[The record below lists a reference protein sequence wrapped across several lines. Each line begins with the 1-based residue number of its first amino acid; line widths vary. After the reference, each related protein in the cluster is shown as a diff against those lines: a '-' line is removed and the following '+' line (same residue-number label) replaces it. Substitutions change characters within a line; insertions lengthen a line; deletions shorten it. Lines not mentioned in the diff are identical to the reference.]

1 MRDSSGELTTVCSE
15 TKWLTKKTLT
25 VTFEKPEGSGVKSK
39 DELMKQQAYKLITS
53 EQHVMRQ
60 RNRSGKSVYN
70 QGCE

>member
-15 TKWLTKKTLT
+15 TKWLTKKKLT

-60 RNRSGKSVYN
+60 RNRSGKSVHN

>member
-39 DELMKQQAYKLITS
+39 DELMKQQAYKLI
-53 EQHVMRQ
+53 
-60 RNRSGKSVYN
+60 KSYT
-70 QGCE
+70 